1 MRGLFAG
8 LAICALALAGCQA
21 GAPMTDPF
29 AAARVPPPPIG
40 SVSGPPAPY
49 GATIP
54 PAVSVPSGAPIG
66 QPPVQYGAPAGP
78 PPGAPIQG
86 LAPPPAANQ
95 PYGTPGPIAPPAAS
109 NAPPSGGWY
118 PAPTNTASAAT
129 PENSVYKNGEG
140 PPLQSLTETSASG
153 KLAHA
158 ATETPGGANVPG
170 QQNLQPLTQLQQVPV
185 AQPLRDP
192 RGVTGG
198 VQPVSYQAP
207 MDDPNHVSHRAY
219 AKDHAAQASAAGAQP
234 YRPGSTAQSP
244 GVSPTSA
251 AKGPTDQGATYGF
264 DGNYA
269 WLHGQLEYS
278 AATKVWKLRYVPID
292 GPTDRFGGSV
302 VLADSDLLA
311 GHKAGEFVAVKGQL
325 DGRPGPQGSY
335 SPLYR
340 VSEVQRL
347 SE

>member
-29 AAARVPPPPIG
+29 AAARVPPPPMG
-40 SVSGPPAPY
+40 PVSGPPAAY

-54 PAVSVPSGAPIG
+54 PAVSGPPGAPIA

-86 LAPPPAANQ
+86 LAPPPASQ
-95 PYGTPGPIAPPAAS
+95 PYGTPGPMAPPAAS

-118 PAPTNTASAAT
+118 AAPTNTASSAT
-129 PENSVYKNGEG
+129 PENSVYKNGSG
-140 PPLQSLTETSASG
+140 PPLQPLTETSASG
-153 KLAHA
+153 KLAYA
-158 ATETPGGANVPG
+158 AAEAPGGNVPG
-170 QQNLQPLTQLQQVPV
+170 QENLQPLTQLQQVPV

-192 RGVTGG
+192 RGAAG
-198 VQPVSYQAP
+198 VQPVSYQTP
-207 MDDPNHVSHRAY
+207 VDDPNNISHRAY
-219 AKDHAAQASAAGAQP
+219 TRDQTPQSAAAGAQP
-234 YRPGSTAQSP
+234 YRPGSTATAP
-244 GVSPTSA
+244 AAKPTSA
-251 AKGPTDQGATYGF
+251 PKGPTDQGATYGF